1 MASNSYY
8 SSDSQHYNT
17 NPHRYSRREDA
28 PLPPL
33 PTSTSNARP
42 YAYVDTY
49 HGNSDLS
56 PVTSPFED
64 RRFEY
69 PDYPRPVPTNQQ
81 PGVHEDPFADL
92 NAIPMHK
99 MKVDANAVES
109 PVYEGEERGFGDG
122 DGDGGGRGRRGRRKR
137 RKAWYKGRVTWVVWI
152 LTFIQVVVFVV
163 EIIRNGKQHISLRN
177 QPPNTPVQQS

>member
-8 SSDSQHYNT
+8 SSSSQRHNT

-81 PGVHEDPFADL
+81 PGVHEDPFTDA

-99 MKVDANAVES
+99 MKVDTNTVES
-109 PVYEGEERGFGDG
+109 PVFEGEERGFDG
-122 DGDGGGRGRRGRRKR
+122 EERRRRRGK

-152 LTFIQVVVFVV
+152 LTFIQVVIFIV
-163 EIIRNGKQHISLRN
+163 EIIRNGKLHLVQFLRKYTSQTPSL
-177 QPPNTPVQQS
+177 T